1 MRTRACITVAALLG
15 ALLTL
20 GLAPA
25 EPPVADAAMHHDLD
39 LVRSLL
45 RRGADVNA
53 AQGDGMTAL
62 HWAARSGNAELAAV
76 LIYAGA
82 NLAATTRIGGY
93 TPLHLAAAGG
103 RSVMVEALLRAGAE
117 PEPLTTSGGAVPL
130 HLAAGAGSVA
140 AVDALL
146 KHGAAV
152 DAREARWGQT
162 PLMFATSR
170 GRLEAAQRLI
180 AGGADLSVTTRAEEP
195 PALAAER
202 RVGTKVRELVL
213 ASFRDDEPAGTSWR
227 PTPAEVQIAVR
238 AANDPPAGAG
248 DDAPATLDDFGFPID
263 QDLGTLG
270 AAPDQD
276 LGTLGA
282 AAGQD
287 LGEHDEGREP
297 PVDPAEGQ
305 PADDYS
311 TSFPDLVGAHGG
323 LTALL
328 HAVREGH
335 AETALT
341 LIEAGADLDQP
352 SAGDHTT
359 PLLMATVNGHFDM
372 AMTLLE
378 IGADPNIGSI
388 AGATPLF
395 AAINTH
401 WAPKARYPQQRAY
414 LQQETTYL
422 ELMGVLLA
430 AGADPDARLSKH
442 LWYMEYTFSHL
453 GVDTRGATP
462 FWRAAH
468 ALDVEAMRLLV
479 EHGADPDIPTRK
491 PPKRRFR
498 SQESGEE
505 DAEEDPSGLPPIEIG
520 GPAVWPIHAAS
531 GHGYGTGFA
540 GNSHRHVPD
549 GWMPAIRYLVDD
561 LAADVNARDHEGFS
575 PVHNA
580 AARGDNP
587 MIRFLVDRGADVT
600 LITRAGQTTADMANG
615 PQQRTQAFTETVAL
629 LESLGSKNNNHCVSC

>member
-1 MRTRACITVAALLG
+1 MRTRARVTVAAMLG

-25 EPPVADAAMHHDLD
+25 DPPVADAAMHDDLD

-45 RRGADVNA
+45 KGGADVNA

-62 HWAARSGNAELAAV
+62 HWAARTGNTELAEM

-82 NLAATTRIGGY
+82 NLVATTRIGGY

-103 RSVMVEALLRAGAE
+103 QAVMVEALLRAGAG
-117 PEPLTTSGGAVPL
+117 PAQRTTSGGAVAL

-140 AVDALL
+140 TVDALL
-146 KHGAAV
+146 KHGADV

-170 GRLEAAQRLI
+170 GRLDAARTLI
-180 AGGADLSVTTRAEEP
+180 AAGADLSVTTDAEDL

-202 RVGTKVRELVL
+202 RVGAKVRDQVL
-213 ASFRDDEPAGTSWR
+213 ASFRGDEPSGTSWR

-238 AANDPPAGAG
+238 AANDPPPGAG

-263 QDLGTLG
+263 QDLGALG
-270 AAPDQD
+270 AVPDQD
-276 LGTLGA
+276 LGE
-282 AAGQD
+282 Q
-287 LGEHDEGREP
+287 DEGSEA

-311 TSFPDLVGAHGG
+311 TSFPNLVGTHGG

-328 HAVREGH
+328 HAIREGH
-335 AETALT
+335 AETALA

-359 PLLMATVNGHFDM
+359 PLLMATVNGHFDL

-378 IGADPNIGSI
+378 LGADPDIGSV

-422 ELMGVLLA
+422 ELMSVLLA

-479 EHGADPDIPTRK
+479 EHGADPHIPTRK
-491 PPKRRFR
+491 PPKRRYG
-498 SQESGEE
+498 SEETGEK
-505 DAEEDPSGLPPIEIG
+505 DVEEDPSGLPPIDVGE
-520 GPAVWPIHAAS
+520 PATWPIHAAS

-549 GWMPAIRYLVDD
+549 GWIPAIRYLVDE
-561 LAADVNARDHEGFS
+561 LGADVNARDHEGHS

-580 AARGDNP
+580 AARGDNA
-587 MIRFLVDRGADVT
+587 MIRFLVQRGADVT
-600 LITRAGQTTADMANG
+600 LINRAGQTTADMANG

-629 LESLGSKNNNHCVSC
+629 LESLGSKNNDNCVSC